1 MKKSDRL
8 GRVVQG
14 GCDEEIL
21 MNKDEVIEA
30 DTGTECTEV
39 SGEKEDGAAG
49 RLGDAGAGEKI
60 GCASAD
66 GDGDAGAGA
75 KADGG
80 AGAGAAKKTGGGGAA
95 KTISFIMIIT
105 MLGKL
110 LGLYRNRLLAVT
122 CGTGMLANAFSTASR
137 IPRVFFDVLFASAI
151 SASFIPIY
159 TEYREKKGKDE
170 AQRFAGNFITV
181 IGAVTL
187 VLSVAGVLFSDQLVT
202 LFAPEYNEAT
212 AALCSDLTKIMI
224 PTLFFTG
231 IAYSFVGILQAEG
244 EFNVPALISVVS
256 NLIIIIYYLFL
267 FDYFGVYGLSVAFLI
282 GWGMQAVVQIPS
294 LRKKDYKFRFSMDL
308 KNEGI
313 HKVMKLMIPVM
324 VSTWVQPIILMIN
337 SRYASSLYDGGGVT
351 MLDLANDMYLIIAGV
366 FVLSVTNV
374 IFPKLAKQSAS
385 DDASGFISTVR
396 SSTQISLFF
405 IIPMMAGLMALSRE
419 VIDLIYGG
427 GEFGASDI
435 SLTSEAMFFISLGM
449 VGYALQNI
457 LCRVYY
463 ARQDGRT
470 PLVAGVISIVV
481 NIISAKLLVGPM
493 SIAGLGLASAISST
507 VYAVVLLVPLQRGK
521 NAAANAKGIH
531 VSSNAKPDKNGK
543 RHESGMADDVQNGA
557 GEMSADD
564 VQNGAGEMA
573 ADDVQNGAGEMAAD
587 DAQNGAGGHTQRV
600 KIIDKK
606 MAIDLLK
613 VCISSVIMYAGVR
626 LCAKLLTGVLSGIAG
641 KVLVL
646 AVPTIVGI
654 VIFFV
659 MVYVLRAEEIKYVKR
674 G

>member
-1 MKKSDRL
+1 MD
-8 GRVVQG
+8 
-14 GCDEEIL
+14 
-21 MNKDEVIEA
+21 KDNLIEP
-30 DTGTECTEV
+30 GT
-39 SGEKEDGAAG
+39 
-49 RLGDAGAGEKI
+49 GDAGVEKAVSEP
-60 GCASAD
+60 GT
-66 GDGDAGAGA
+66 GDAGVEKAVTECGA
-75 KADGG
+75 
-80 AGAGAAKKTGGGGAA
+80 GAA

-105 MLGKL
+105 LLGKL

-159 TEYREKKGKDE
+159 TEYREKKGKDA

-187 VLSVAGVLFSDQLVT
+187 ILSLAGVIFSDQLVT
-202 LFAPEYNEAT
+202 LFAPEYSAET
-212 AALCSDLTKIMI
+212 AALCSNLTKIMI

-244 EFNVPALISVVS
+244 EFNIPALISVVS

-267 FDYFGVYGLSVAFLI
+267 FDDFGVYGLSVAFLI
-282 GWGMQAVVQIPS
+282 GWGMQAAVQIPS
-294 LRKKDYKFRFSMDL
+294 LKKKKYRFRFSMDL
-308 KNEGI
+308 RNDGI
-313 HKVMKLMIPVM
+313 RKVMRLMIPVM

-374 IFPKLAKQSAS
+374 IFPKLAKQTAS
-385 DDASGFISTVR
+385 DDIAGFTSTVR

-427 GEFGASDI
+427 GEFGTSDVN
-435 SLTSEAMFFISLGM
+435 LTSKAMFFISLGM

-470 PLVAGVISIVV
+470 PLVAGAISIVS
-481 NIISAKLLVGPM
+481 NIIFAKVLVGPM
-493 SIAGLGLASAISST
+493 GIAGLGLASAISST
-507 VYAVVLLVPLQRGK
+507 VYAAALLVPLQRTSKSGGAGKHKSGAAVLADGCESKNDGGVTNGGGSGMLK
-521 NAAANAKGIH
+521 NA
-531 VSSNAKPDKNGK
+531 
-543 RHESGMADDVQNGA
+543 
-557 GEMSADD
+557 
-564 VQNGAGEMA
+564 
-573 ADDVQNGAGEMAAD
+573 
-587 DAQNGAGGHTQRV
+587 
-600 KIIDKK
+600 KIIDRK
-606 MAIDLLK
+606 MAVNLLK
-613 VCISSVIMYAGVR
+613 VCISAAIMYIGVR
-626 LCAKLLTGVLSGIAG
+626 LCAKLLTGLLSGIAG

-646 AVPTIVGI
+646 VVPTIVGI
-654 VIFFV
+654 VIFFALAFI
-659 MVYVLRAEEIKYVKR
+659 LRTDEIKYVKR
-674 G
+674 

>member
-1 MKKSDRL
+1 MDKDNLIEL
-8 GRVVQG
+8 G
-14 GCDEEIL
+14 
-21 MNKDEVIEA
+21 
-30 DTGTECTEV
+30 T
-39 SGEKEDGAAG
+39 
-49 RLGDAGAGEKI
+49 GDAGVEKAVSECGAGETVR
-60 GCASAD
+60 
-66 GDGDAGAGA
+66 DAGAESG
-75 KADGG
+75 KNGG
-80 AGAGAAKKTGGGGAA
+80 KVGGAA

-105 MLGKL
+105 LLGKL

-159 TEYREKKGKDE
+159 TEYREKKGKDA

-187 VLSVAGVLFSDQLVT
+187 ILSLAGVIFSDQLVT
-202 LFAPEYNEAT
+202 LFAPEYSAET
-212 AALCSDLTKIMI
+212 AALCSNLTKIMI

-244 EFNVPALISVVS
+244 EFNIPALISVVS

-267 FDYFGVYGLSVAFLI
+267 FDDFGVYGLSVAFLI
-282 GWGMQAVVQIPS
+282 GWGMQAAVQIPS
-294 LRKKDYKFRFSMDL
+294 LKKKKYRFRFSMDFQ
-308 KNEGI
+308 NDGI
-313 HKVMKLMIPVM
+313 RKVMRLMIPVM

-374 IFPKLAKQSAS
+374 IFPKLAQQTAS
-385 DDASGFISTVR
+385 DDIAGFTSTVR

-427 GEFGASDI
+427 GEFGTSDVN
-435 SLTSEAMFFISLGM
+435 LTSKAMFFISLGM

-470 PLVAGVISIVV
+470 PLVAGAISIVS
-481 NIISAKLLVGPM
+481 NIIFAKVLVGPM
-493 SIAGLGLASAISST
+493 GIAGLGLASAISST
-507 VYAVVLLVPLQRGK
+507 VYAAALLVPLQRTSKSAG
-521 NAAANAKGIH
+521 A
-531 VSSNAKPDKNGK
+531 GK
-543 RHESGMADDVQNGA
+543 RKTGVAVRADGCETKSDGGVTNGGGDVTNGDVVTNGSGDVTNGDGSGMLKN
-557 GEMSADD
+557 
-564 VQNGAGEMA
+564 
-573 ADDVQNGAGEMAAD
+573 
-587 DAQNGAGGHTQRV
+587 T
-600 KIIDKK
+600 KIIDRK
-606 MAIDLLK
+606 MAVDLLK
-613 VCISSVIMYAGVR
+613 VCISAAIMYIGVR
-626 LCAKLLTGVLSGIAG
+626 LCAKLLTGLLSGIVG

-646 AVPTIVGI
+646 VVPTIVGI
-654 VIFFV
+654 VIFFALAFI
-659 MVYVLRAEEIKYVKR
+659 LRTDEIKYVKR
-674 G
+674 